1 MFSPAVTYP
10 DSLGS
15 HDDFSPVPSQVSSF
29 ESFSV
34 SQLQLGH
41 ADGNLTTTTSRADQH
56 CNRSGDDDT
65 STATDISEWDG
76 PQRVESELCIIVP
89 DNMPSHTVSP
99 LTGGQDIE

>member
-15 HDDFSPVPSQVSSF
+15 HEDFSPVPSQVSSF

-56 CNRSGDDDT
+56 CGDDDT
-65 STATDISEWDG
+65 STATDISDWDG
-76 PQRVESELCIIVP
+76 PQRVESELYIIVS
-89 DNMPSHTVSP
+89 DNTVAP
-99 LTGGQDIE
+99 LAGGQDIE